1 MLVNKTGRVLPL
13 FLLVLTLTAC
23 TSRPDYVLDEDEM
36 TAVLIDMHSSE
47 ALLDLQRTQFSTQEV
62 QRDIMASVFVR
73 HGITRARY
81 DSSLMWY
88 SRHLKRFIRIYD
100 RVNDSLNARD
110 EYWKAIAYENA
121 SWGVSDQGDTV
132 NLWRIDPYLVLD
144 RKLLSSF
151 QSFVIPCD
159 SNFRKGDSL
168 VWNLRV
174 SQIPSDHYLVATIAT
189 TYPKDS
195 ADALTQLALH
205 DTTLQLTA
213 VTDTLRDFESII
225 LSISLMGADKTAE
238 PVAFVDSISLNRFHK

>member
-1 MLVNKTGRVLPL
+1 MLRIKMGSVL
-13 FLLVLTLTAC
+13 FLLLLLSLTAC
-23 TSRPDYVLDEDEM
+23 TSRPDYVLDENEM

-47 ALLDLQRTQFSTQEV
+47 ALIDLQRNQFSTQEA

-100 RVNDSLNARD
+100 RVNDSLKVRD

-121 SWGVSDQGDTV
+121 SWGVSDQGDSV
-132 NLWRIDPYLVLD
+132 NLWRINPYLVLD
-144 RKLLSSF
+144 GKFLSSF
-151 QSFVIPCD
+151 QSFVVPCD

-168 VWNLRV
+168 VWNLRI
-174 SQIPSDHYLVATIAT
+174 SQLPAQHYLVATIAA

-195 ADALTQLALH
+195 AAAQTALALR
-205 DTTLQLTA
+205 DTTIQLSA
-213 VTDTLRDFESII
+213 VTDTLHDFESII
-225 LSISLMGADKTAE
+225 LSISLMGTDITAE
-238 PVAFVDSISLNRFHK
+238 PVTFVDSVSLMRFHK